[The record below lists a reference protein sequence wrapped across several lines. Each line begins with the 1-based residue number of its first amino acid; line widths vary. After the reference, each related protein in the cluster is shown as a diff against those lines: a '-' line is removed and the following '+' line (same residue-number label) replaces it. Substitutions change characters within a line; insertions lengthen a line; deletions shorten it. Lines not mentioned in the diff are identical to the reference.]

1 MADGI
6 SEEKLANAIRESTTE
21 VFTTMLG
28 LDLEPLDSYV
38 ENSAPG
44 PTAGVVSLIGLAG
57 HWVGTGSISCSADF
71 ARKVSSQ
78 LLMSQFEAVDEDVL
92 DAVAE
97 ITNMIIGNV
106 KTAIEEDLGPMGLS
120 IPTVVYGR
128 NFSTRSVGKN
138 EWVVV
143 PFMSCGE
150 RMEVQLCLAPARN
163 GFLVRPVSNPEAAV
177 V

>member
-1 MADGI
+1 MPKEI
-6 SEEKLANAIRESTTE
+6 SEEKLASAIRNSTKE
-21 VFTTMLG
+21 VFETMLA
-28 LDLEPLDSYV
+28 LDLEPLESYV
-38 ENSAPG
+38 DNSVPG
-44 PTAGVVSLIGLAG
+44 PSAGVVSLIGLAG
-57 HWVGTGSISCSADF
+57 RWVGTGSISCSAEF
-71 ARKVSSQ
+71 ARKASSA
-78 LLMSQFEAVDEDVL
+78 LLMTEFASVDEDVL

-143 PFMSCGE
+143 PFMSSGE
-150 RMEVQLCLAPARN
+150 RMDVQVCLAPARQE
-163 GFLVRPVSNPEAAV
+163 FVPRPVSNPEVAAV
-177 V
+177 